1 MPDSPRPAPR
11 ELVQQLVDYTNT
23 SAEPAELV
31 QLLRPPR
38 LALRSSP
45 HSRALYGQ
53 AHGFW
58 DALATVWRMQAERL
72 ENEDKSAIPAVLAL
86 SAFLVSLCTQEPHN
100 QREAVT
106 HVEPHLRKVLVVA
119 SSLFNLEDAVY
130 TDMTRTC
137 CQALANLVTGNEIL
151 AATYFPR
158 RLELEAEDHL
168 IQRLLASPDQGTL
181 QAVLIFLLNSIHGSR
196 DRALLL
202 GTSKTGSAILDRLM
216 VLVSA
221 LFGDESPENIA
232 HEDFTSDV
240 FALSFAIVQQIIS
253 LGAFAET
260 YEAHALMPGFAISPT
275 LVTLLK
281 FLDGHL
287 SSSLS
292 PSPSL
297 SSSLATALDLVP
309 FLLRQ
314 LNTLS
319 SSLLT
324 TGKEGERAKDAA
336 DAATFQGAVL
346 VLHCLCEVGLGIE
359 RAMQEEGKGNV
370 SRAGL
375 ADGVDDVVRLLRFA
389 STLSPAPAPRPPPSS
404 SSSAAKIT
412 EIPPSSPAS
421 PPSTAPPSPTSTPA
435 EADSPAIEQL
445 KRTCV
450 RYLGIVS
457 FVPAHGK
464 SDAETKRAQARVRT
478 SGGLAMLLG
487 MCQID
492 ERNPTLREHALFAIR
507 NVLKGN
513 QENQD
518 FVEGIKPQFVVGP
531 DGALQDLPPALRKS

>member
-1 MPDSPRPAPR
+1 MPDHPPPDPR
-11 ELVQQLVDYTNT
+11 ELVQQLSDYTNT
-23 SAEPAELV
+23 SVEPAELV

-45 HSRALYGQ
+45 HFSRALYGQ
-53 AHGFW
+53 TDGFW
-58 DALATVWRMQAERL
+58 NALAAVWRMQAERL
-72 ENEDKSAIPAVLAL
+72 ENGDKSSIPAVLAL

-106 HVEPHLRKVLVVA
+106 HVEPHLRKVLVVV
-119 SSLFNLEDAVY
+119 SSLFNLEDAAY
-130 TDMTRTC
+130 TDITRTC
-137 CQALANLVTGNEIL
+137 CQALANLITGNEAL
-151 AATYFPR
+151 ASTYFPR

-168 IQRLLASPDQGTL
+168 IQRLLASPDHTTL
-181 QAVLIFLLNSIHGSR
+181 QAVVIFLLNSIYGSR
-196 DRALLL
+196 ERALLL

-221 LFGDESPENIA
+221 LFGDESPDHIA
-232 HEDFTSDV
+232 NEDYTSDV
-240 FALSFAIVQQIIS
+240 FALAFATVQQIIS

-297 SSSLATALDLVP
+297 SSSLATALSLVP

-359 RAMQEEGKGNV
+359 RAVQEGGKGSV
-370 SRAGL
+370 SRGGL
-375 ADGVDDVVRLLRFA
+375 ADGVDDVVRLLQFA

-404 SSSAAKIT
+404 SSSSATIT

-421 PPSTAPPSPTSTPA
+421 PPSTSPSVSTSA

-464 SDAETKRAQARVRT
+464 SDVETKRAQARVRE
-478 SGGLAMLLG
+478 SGGLALLLG

-513 QENQD
+513 QENQE